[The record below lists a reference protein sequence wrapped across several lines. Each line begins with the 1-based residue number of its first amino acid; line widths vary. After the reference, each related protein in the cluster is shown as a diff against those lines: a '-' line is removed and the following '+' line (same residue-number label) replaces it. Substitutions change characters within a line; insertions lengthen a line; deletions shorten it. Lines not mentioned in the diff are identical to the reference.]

1 MSNFKEL
8 RIQDISHG
16 VIANTFAV
24 EQPLIDLTSPA
35 IKMIN
40 NFTNK
45 IPVRASFDTTI
56 EQALKQLNVQPSNF
70 ILVTDEQHKLIGIV
84 SSADL
89 QSSKTMII
97 AQRIGLPRSEVNLHH
112 LMTPLTNLLGVSMQS
127 LSYAYIGDALQTM
140 EHRGAMFLLV
150 TTANNEICGLISARE
165 IAKTLQ
171 IPVHITP
178 IANSFSEVLESVDH
192 PH

>member
-1 MSNFKEL
+1 
-8 RIQDISHG
+8 
-16 VIANTFAV
+16 
-24 EQPLIDLTSPA
+24 
-35 IKMIN
+35 
-40 NFTNK
+40 
-45 IPVRASFDTTI
+45 
-56 EQALKQLNVQPSNF
+56 
-70 ILVTDEQHKLIGIV
+70 
-84 SSADL
+84 
-89 QSSKTMII
+89 
-97 AQRIGLPRSEVNLHH
+97 
-112 LMTPLTNLLGVSMQS
+112 
-127 LSYAYIGDALQTM
+127 M